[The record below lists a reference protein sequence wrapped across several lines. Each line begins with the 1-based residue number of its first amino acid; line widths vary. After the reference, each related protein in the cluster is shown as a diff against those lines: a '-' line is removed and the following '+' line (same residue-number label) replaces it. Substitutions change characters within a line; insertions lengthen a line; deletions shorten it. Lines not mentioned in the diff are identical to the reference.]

1 MFDRFLLV
9 DKLRYFY
16 IGLLDI
22 DGDFN
27 EGYWCFFMF
36 VNFLKVFEDVCKVV
50 FGVNKKNIFLKFYC
64 CMF

>member
-22 DGDFN
+22 DGGFN

-50 FGVNKKNIFLKFYC
+50 FGK
-64 CMF
+64 